1 MVKIL
6 IELKNI
12 SKIYSNGV
20 RALNNVSLE
29 IQDGEMVYLTGRS
42 GSGKS
47 TLLKLLYKGEQ
58 ASKGLL
64 RVNQWNVSKMKKR
77 NTYKL
82 RRDIGVVFQDFKLLP
97 NLTVYENI
105 AYVLEAIDEKPNVI
119 QETVIESL
127 TMVGLESKRDAYPA
141 ECSGGEQQRVAIARA
156 ICKSPNVLLAD
167 EPTGNLDPKI
177 AEEIMRIFYRINQQG
192 TTVIMATHN
201 WRLIERFPHRVLE
214 MEEGRLL
221 RDRSKNHISI
231 LVSED
236 FNDPKLITRK

>member
-1 MVKIL
+1 M

-20 RALNNVSLE
+20 RALKNISLE
-29 IQDGEMVYLTGRS
+29 ISDGEMVYLTGRS

-47 TLLKLLYKGEQ
+47 TLLKLLYNGEKT
-58 ASKGLL
+58 SKGSL
-64 RVNQWNVSKMKKR
+64 RVNQWNVSKMNKR

-97 NLTVYENI
+97 QLTVFENI
-105 AYVLEAIDEKPNVI
+105 AYVLEVIDENPEVL
-119 QETVIESL
+119 EASVTESL
-127 TMVGLESKRDAYPA
+127 VMVGLEHKRDAYPA

-156 ICKSPNVLLAD
+156 ICKNPSILLAD

-177 AEEIMRIFYRINQQG
+177 AEEIMRIFYRINKQG
-192 TTVIMATHN
+192 ATVIMATHN
-201 WRLIERFPHRVLE
+201 WQLIEKFPHRVIE
-214 MEEGRLL
+214 MEEGKLL

-236 FNDPKLITRK
+236 FNDPK